1 MTNAHSIALKI
12 AAGLWVVWGLV
23 HIFAGIVII
32 SNPAAGAVAAVADA
46 VDPAVLTGP
55 YHEAANA
62 LINQHGFNLAW
73 IGLTTLIAAV
83 FIWRKS
89 LLAAF
94 IAGLVGGLAD
104 VGYFI
109 FMDLGGFV
117 HFMPGT
123 VMTIFLASAILLSLW
138 VWMNRRPSPG
148 PVPFLVPP
156 QVLVYATF
164 RSKAT
169 GLFQPSA
176 ECRRR
181 GL

>member
-1 MTNAHSIALKI
+1 MIQTHSLALKI
-12 AAGLWVVWGLV
+12 AAGLWVIWGLV
-23 HIFAGIVII
+23 HMFAGIVII
-32 SNPAAGAVAAVADA
+32 SSAAPDAVAAVADA
-46 VDPAVLTGP
+46 VDPALLAGP

-123 VMTIFLASAILLSLW
+123 VMTIFSASAILLSLW
-138 VWMNRRPSPG
+138 VWFTQRNSN
-148 PVPFLVPP
+148 
-156 QVLVYATF
+156 
-164 RSKAT
+164 
-169 GLFQPSA
+169 
-176 ECRRR
+176 
-181 GL
+181 